1 MEVKPVENSEH
12 FRNTIVK
19 HIDKHVNNKVY
30 SINIEKSIYNY
41 AYIQSMKEKI
51 VKKWENPGFVLI
63 YLNKFKVI
71 FHNIQNPIILKKVQN
86 KEFLPHKLAFMNH
99 LELLPEKWNE
109 KLEEK
114 KLRLENKF
122 FPKIEAST
130 DNFTCGKCK
139 STACTYYQLQT
150 RSADEPMTTFVT
162 CTNCGQRWKC

>member
-19 HIDKHVNNKVY
+19 YIDKHVNNKVY

-63 YLNKFKVI
+63 YVNKFKVI

>member
-1 MEVKPVENSEH
+1 
-12 FRNTIVK
+12 
-19 HIDKHVNNKVY
+19 
-30 SINIEKSIYNY
+30 
-41 AYIQSMKEKI
+41 
-51 VKKWENPGFVLI
+51 LI
-63 YLNKFKVI
+63 YLNKFKII
-71 FHNIQNPIILKKVQN
+71 FHNIKNPIILKKIQT
-86 KEFLPHKLAFMNH
+86 KEFLPHKIAFMNH
-99 LELLPEKWNE
+99 LDLLPEKWNE
-109 KLEEK
+109 RLEEK

>member
-1 MEVKPVENSEH
+1 MDIKSVENPEH
-12 FRNTIVK
+12 FRNTIIK
-19 HIDKHVNNKVY
+19 YIDKHVNNLIY
-30 SINIEKSIYNY
+30 STNIEKSIYNY
-41 AYIQSMKEKI
+41 SVLKSKKEKI
-51 VKKWENPGFVLI
+51 VKKWENTGFVLI
-63 YLNKFKVI
+63 YLNKFKII
-71 FHNIQNPIILKKVQN
+71 FHNIQNPIILEKIKTKK
-86 KEFLPHKLAFMNH
+86 FLPHRIAFMNH
-99 LELLPEKWNE
+99 LDLLPEKWNE
-109 KLEEK
+109 RLEEK